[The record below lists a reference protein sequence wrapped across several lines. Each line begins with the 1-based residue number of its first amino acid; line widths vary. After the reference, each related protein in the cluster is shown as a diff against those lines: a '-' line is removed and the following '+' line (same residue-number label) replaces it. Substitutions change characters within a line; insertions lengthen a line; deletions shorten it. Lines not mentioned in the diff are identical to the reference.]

1 MLMKAI
7 LIGVLTLLV
16 EFIPAI
22 SKAQAPNFG
31 AATGFALFTSEGN
44 VTNTAASNIAGNIG
58 TNSGAITGFEIPPSS
73 VNGIIYP
80 VGDTTAQAAID
91 LVAAYNQLFNTPT
104 TVPGH
109 AAAFGTETITA
120 GVYEIGGAGSVNGNL
135 TLNAENNLNAVFIF
149 KFAGAFTVGAGSNVL
164 LSNGA
169 LAGNIFWI
177 VEGAISMAANIS
189 MKGTLIAH
197 DAANSLGNT
206 SDLEGRMY
214 STKGAV
220 NVNTDVVT
228 KPTSG
233 GFVPVPIQLLSFTGI
248 CVNQNNRLN
257 WSTATESNNKYFTIE
272 RSEDAISWAIIAKVD
287 GAINSDI
294 LRSYNFTDTLKQKS
308 NYYYRLK
315 QTDLD
320 GAFKYGHSIY
330 IKYCSSGV
338 AENINIF
345 PNPSNGNVS
354 IFYDG
359 NISLVK
365 LTQVFN
371 SSGKKVFEAK
381 NFQPNINLSDNASG
395 LYYVKLNTNTTIIIK
410 QIVIKKR

>member
-1 MLMKAI
+1 MKAF
-7 LIGVLTLLV
+7 LITFFYLITIFVPKIN
-16 EFIPAI
+16 F
-22 SKAQAPNFG
+22 AQAPNFG

-58 TNSGAITGFEIPPSS
+58 TNSGAITGFETPPST
-73 VNGIIYP
+73 VNGILYP

-91 LVAAYNQLFNTPT
+91 LVVAYNQLFNTPT

-109 AAAFGTETITA
+109 AAVFGTETITA
-120 GVYEIGGAGSVNGNL
+120 GVYGIGGAGSVNGNL
-135 TLNAENNLNAVFIF
+135 TLNAENNPNAVFIF
-149 KFAGAFTVGAGSNVL
+149 KFAGAFTVGAGSNVIL
-164 LSNGA
+164 ANGA

-177 VEGAISMAANIS
+177 VEGAISMAANIT

-220 NVNTDVVT
+220 NVNTDVIT

-233 GFVPVPIQLLSFTGI
+233 GFVPVPIQLLSFTGNCI
-248 CVNQNNRLN
+248 NQNNQLN
-257 WSTATESNNKYFTIE
+257 WSTATETNNKYFTIE
-272 RSEDAISWAIIAKVD
+272 RSENSSTWEIVKNID
-287 GAINSDI
+287 GAINSSI
-294 LRSYNFTDTLKQKS
+294 VRSYSFTDTLKQKV

-320 GAFKYGHSIY
+320 GAFKYGHTIY
-330 IKYCSSGV
+330 IKLCGSEV
-338 AENINIF
+338 AENINIY
-345 PNPSNGNVS
+345 PNPSNGNLS
-354 IFYDG
+354 MFYDG
-359 NISLVK
+359 NSSLIK
-365 LTQVFN
+365 LLQVFN

-381 NFQPNINLSDNASG
+381 KFQSNIDLSANASG
-395 LYYVKLNTNTTIIIK
+395 LYYVKLHTNTTTIIK

>member
-1 MLMKAI
+1 MKAF
-7 LIGVLTLLV
+7 LITFFCLITIFVPKINV
-16 EFIPAI
+16 
-22 SKAQAPNFG
+22 AQAPNFG

-58 TNSGAITGFEIPPSS
+58 TNSGAITGFETPPST
-73 VNGIIYP
+73 VNGILYP

-91 LVAAYNQLFNTPT
+91 LVVAYNQLFNTPT

-109 AAAFGTETITA
+109 AAVFGTETITA
-120 GVYEIGGAGSVNGNL
+120 GVYGIGGAGSVNGNL
-135 TLNAENNLNAVFIF
+135 TLNAENNPNAVFIF
-149 KFAGAFTVGAGSNVL
+149 KFAGAFTVGAGSNVIL
-164 LSNGA
+164 ANGA

-177 VEGAISMAANIS
+177 VEGAISMAANIT

-220 NVNTDVVT
+220 NVNTDVIT

-233 GFVPVPIQLLSFTGI
+233 GFVPVPIQLLSFTGNCI
-248 CVNQNNRLN
+248 NQNNQLN
-257 WSTATESNNKYFTIE
+257 WSTATETNNKYFTIE
-272 RSEDAISWAIIAKVD
+272 RSENSSTWEIVKNID
-287 GAINSDI
+287 GAINSSI
-294 LRSYNFTDTLKQKS
+294 VRSYSFTDTLKQKV

-320 GAFKYGHSIY
+320 GAFKYGHTIY
-330 IKYCSSGV
+330 IKLCGSEV
-338 AENINIF
+338 AENINIY
-345 PNPSNGNVS
+345 PNPSNGNLS
-354 IFYDG
+354 MFYDG
-359 NISLVK
+359 NSSLIK
-365 LTQVFN
+365 LLQVFN

-381 NFQPNINLSDNASG
+381 KFQSNIDLSANASG
-395 LYYVKLNTNTTIIIK
+395 LYYVKLHTNTTTIIK